1 MMEGPMTIGSTAED
15 LDLFHIARRQF
26 DRAVPFVHP
35 LNGWRGMAEWLF
47 EPQRI
52 IKVTLPVVMDDGF
65 VHNFVGYR
73 VLHDNVRGPGKGGL
87 RFHPDV
93 DEDEVKALATWM
105 TWKCALTDIP
115 FGGAKGGV
123 ACDVKTLSNDEKRR
137 ITRRFIVSLGD
148 DIGPHTD
155 IPAPDLYTDAQTM
168 AWVYDTY
175 SMMHPGQNNFPVVTG
190 KPLDLGG
197 SAGREAATAQGMF
210 YVFEHLL
217 SLGALGP
224 LGAMTGIEVALQGFG
239 NVGRNAARILDR
251 EGARIVAVSDSR
263 GGVFDPNG
271 LDLPALER
279 HKDETGSVVEL
290 PGAKTLDPLQVL
302 EVPCDVLI
310 PAALETQIT
319 VANAARIQARVIVE
333 AANGPT
339 TPDADDILHQRGVT
353 VVPDILSAAGGVVVS
368 YFEWVQNQANEQWSE
383 AEVNDRL
390 RSKMLLATDAT
401 VTTRAAILDRLAEYQ
416 EAWSRAGPDEPAL
429 PPPTLRTAAHVVAV
443 QRCRRAMEQRGVW
456 P

>member
-1 MMEGPMTIGSTAED
+1 MTTRPPVED

-26 DRAVPFVHP
+26 DRAIPFIHP

-52 IKVTLPVVMDDGF
+52 IEVTLPVVMDDGY
-65 VHNFVGYR
+65 VHNFRGYR

-93 DEDEVKALATWM
+93 SEDEMKALATWM
-105 TWKCALTDIP
+105 SWKCALTDVP

-123 ACDVKTLSNDEKRR
+123 ACDVKELSEPEKRR
-137 ITRRFIVSLGD
+137 ITRRFIASLGD

-197 SAGREAATAQGMF
+197 SAGREAATAQGLF

-217 SLGALGP
+217 SLGALAP
-224 LGAMTGIEVALQGFG
+224 LDALAGTEVALQGFG
-239 NVGRNAARILDR
+239 NVGRNAARIFDR
-251 EGARIVAVSDSR
+251 EGARIVAISDSR
-263 GGVFDPNG
+263 GGVFHPAG
-271 LDLPALER
+271 LDLAALER
-279 HKDETGSVVEL
+279 HKDETGSVVGL
-290 PGAKTLDPLQVL
+290 PGTKALDPDEVL

-310 PAALETQIT
+310 PAALETQI
-319 VANAARIQARVIVE
+319 NAGNAEGVRARVIVE
-333 AANGPT
+333 GANGPT
-339 TPDADDILHQRGVT
+339 TPEADDILHNRGVT
-353 VVPDILSAAGGVVVS
+353 IVPDILSASGGVVVS

-383 AEVNDRL
+383 AEVNERL
-390 RSKMLLATDAT
+390 RTKMLLATDAT
-401 VTTRAAILDRLAEYQ
+401 VTTRAAILDRLGEYQ
-416 EAWSRAGPDEPAL
+416 AAWSRIRPDDPPL

>member
-1 MMEGPMTIGSTAED
+1 MTTRPPVED

-26 DRAVPFVHP
+26 DRAIPFIHP

-52 IKVTLPVVMDDGF
+52 IEVTLPVVMDDGY
-65 VHNFVGYR
+65 VHNFRGYR

-93 DEDEVKALATWM
+93 SEDEMKALATWM
-105 TWKCALTDIP
+105 SWKCALTDVP

-123 ACDVKTLSNDEKRR
+123 ACDVKELSEPEKRR
-137 ITRRFIVSLGD
+137 ITRRFIASLGD

-197 SAGREAATAQGMF
+197 SAGREAATAQGLF

-217 SLGALGP
+217 SLGALAP
-224 LGAMTGIEVALQGFG
+224 LDALAGTEVALQGFG
-239 NVGRNAARILDR
+239 NVGRNAARIFDR
-251 EGARIVAVSDSR
+251 EGARIVAISDSR
-263 GGVFDPNG
+263 GGVFHPAG
-271 LDLPALER
+271 LDLAALER
-279 HKDETGSVVEL
+279 HKDETGSVVGL
-290 PGAKTLDPLQVL
+290 PGTKALDPDEVL

-310 PAALETQIT
+310 PAALETQI
-319 VANAARIQARVIVE
+319 NAGNAEGVRARVIVE
-333 AANGPT
+333 GANGPT
-339 TPDADDILHQRGVT
+339 TPEADDILHNRGVT
-353 VVPDILSAAGGVVVS
+353 IVPDILSASGGVVVS

-383 AEVNDRL
+383 AEVNERL
-390 RSKMLLATDAT
+390 RTKMLLATDAT
-401 VTTRAAILDRLAEYQ
+401 VTTRAAILDRLGEYQ
-416 EAWSRAGPDEPAL
+416 AAWSRIRPDDPPL
-429 PPPTLRTAAHVVAV
+429 PSPTLRTAAHVVAV

>member
-1 MMEGPMTIGSTAED
+1 MTTRPPVED

-26 DRAVPFVHP
+26 DRAIPFIHP

-52 IKVTLPVVMDDGF
+52 IEVTLPVVMDDGY
-65 VHNFVGYR
+65 VHNFRGYR

-93 DEDEVKALATWM
+93 SEDEMKALATWM
-105 TWKCALTDIP
+105 SWKCALTDVP

-123 ACDVKTLSNDEKRR
+123 ACDVKELSEPEKRR
-137 ITRRFIVSLGD
+137 ITRRFIASLGD

-197 SAGREAATAQGMF
+197 SAGREAATAQGLF

-217 SLGALGP
+217 SLGALAP
-224 LGAMTGIEVALQGFG
+224 LDALAGTEVALQGFG
-239 NVGRNAARILDR
+239 NVGRNAARIFDR
-251 EGARIVAVSDSR
+251 EGARIVAISDSR
-263 GGVFDPNG
+263 GGVFHPAG
-271 LDLPALER
+271 LDLAALER
-279 HKDETGSVVEL
+279 HKDETGSVVGL
-290 PGAKTLDPLQVL
+290 PGTKALDPDEVL

-310 PAALETQIT
+310 PAALETQINSG
-319 VANAARIQARVIVE
+319 NAERVRARVIVE
-333 AANGPT
+333 GANGPT
-339 TPDADDILHQRGVT
+339 TPEADDILHNRGVT
-353 VVPDILSAAGGVVVS
+353 IVPDILSASGGVVVS

-383 AEVNDRL
+383 AEVNERL
-390 RSKMLLATDAT
+390 RTKMLLATDAT
-401 VTTRAAILDRLAEYQ
+401 VTTRAAILDRLGEYQ
-416 EAWSRAGPDEPAL
+416 AAWSRIRPDDPPL

>member
-1 MMEGPMTIGSTAED
+1 MKEPMTLGPAVED

-35 LNGWRGMAEWLF
+35 LDGWRGMAEWLF

-52 IKVTLPVVMDDGF
+52 IKVILPVVMDDGF
-65 VHNFVGYR
+65 VHNFLGYR
-73 VLHDNVRGPGKGGL
+73 VLHDNVRGPGKGGI
-87 RFHPDV
+87 RFHPVV
-93 DEDEVKALATWM
+93 DEDEIKALATWM
-105 TWKCALTDIP
+105 TWKCSLTDIP

-123 ACDVKTLSNDEKRR
+123 ACDVKLLSEDEKRR

-197 SAGREAATAQGMF
+197 SEGREAATAQGLF

-217 SLGALGP
+217 ALGALAP
-224 LGAMTGIEVALQGFG
+224 LDDVAGTRVAVQGFG

-251 EGARIVAVSDSR
+251 EGARIVAISDSQ
-263 GGVFDPNG
+263 GGVFDPDG
-271 LDLPALER
+271 LDLADVER
-279 HKDETGSVVEL
+279 HKEETGSVAEL
-290 PGAKTLDPLQVL
+290 AGAETLEPERVL

-310 PAALETQIT
+310 PAAMETQIT
-319 VANAARIQARVIVE
+319 GGNAGQIKARVVVE

-339 TPDADDILHQRGVT
+339 TPDADDILHDRGVT

-368 YFEWVQNQANEQWSE
+368 YHEWVQNQANEHWTE
-383 AEVNDRL
+383 ADVNKGLHD
-390 RSKMLLATDAT
+390 KMLLATDAT
-401 VTTRAAILDRLAEYQ
+401 VTTRAALLDRLGEYR
-416 EAWSRAGPDEPAL
+416 EAWSRLKPDDPPL

-443 QRCRRAMEQRGVW
+443 QRCRRAMGQRGVW